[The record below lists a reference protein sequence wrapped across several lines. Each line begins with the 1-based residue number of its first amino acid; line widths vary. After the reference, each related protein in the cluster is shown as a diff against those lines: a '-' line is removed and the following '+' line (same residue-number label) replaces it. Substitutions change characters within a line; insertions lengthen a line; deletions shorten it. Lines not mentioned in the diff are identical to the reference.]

1 MTEIFKYLEGKSMNK
16 STLAK
21 IENEIKWL
29 SYENVLKL
37 HNDYK
42 LKLKGIKK
50 NPNLFKE
57 YLDKMKECNCIG
69 KGGFGSVYRLDNS

>member
-21 IENEIKWL
+21 IEKELNI
-29 SYENVLKL
+29 SYENALKL

-57 YLDKMKECNCIG
+57 Y
-69 KGGFGSVYRLDNS
+69 

>member
-1 MTEIFKYLEGKSMNK
+1 MNK

-21 IENEIKWL
+21 IEKEQDI

-42 LKLKGIKK
+42 LILKGIKK
-50 NPNLFKE
+50 YQNLFKE

-69 KGGFGSVYRLDNS
+69 KGGFGSVYRLDNF